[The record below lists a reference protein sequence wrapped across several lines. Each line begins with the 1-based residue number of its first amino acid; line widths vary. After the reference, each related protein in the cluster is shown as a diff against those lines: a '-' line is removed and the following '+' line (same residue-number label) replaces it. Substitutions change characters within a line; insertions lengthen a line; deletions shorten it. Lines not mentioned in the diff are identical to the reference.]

1 MSEKSPLNESFSRA
15 MAYYK
20 ALTGKNNKEIAD
32 ALSLPATTVSAWNTG
47 RHLPDMDRLQ
57 RLATYLDAPLDQFF
71 DFLPIRTVSYKIPN
85 EIHALLLEQVGAFHC
100 QIKALFIG
108 EATAGAQ
115 NQFSATLHLDRFIRL
130 G

>member
-57 RLATYLDAPLDQFF
+57 RRATYLNAPLDQFF
-71 DFLPIRTVSYKIPN
+71 DFS
-85 EIHALLLEQVGAFHC
+85 
-100 QIKALFIG
+100 
-108 EATAGAQ
+108 
-115 NQFSATLHLDRFIRL
+115 LDRIPAKELSDLHNLIDTDEELVKFLKVFIQL
-130 G
+130 SDEDKHLLTMLAIKINK